1 MRPTFAGDRLGGA
14 CGSGTSQTGGVP
26 GHKAVRLVRMEV
38 PIRARRRCAL
48 ACVLAVA
55 VLAVAPSI
63 RAEDI
68 DWKKGALQHLARY
81 IGTYDYEAVLDDPAV
96 RAALM
101 KRAGAHTD
109 RIVAN
114 LQTRGPIDFIDG
126 YLVLTG
132 LAPHRGGEEEAT
144 VWIRIYD
151 GEVRAAL
158 LHAGT
163 MTLFAPEQ
171 HFHYLPKLLRAF
183 LVPRNA
189 GVYDAPPRGLV
200 WIGRMR

>member
-1 MRPTFAGDRLGGA
+1 MPMDSL
-14 CGSGTSQTGGVP
+14 
-26 GHKAVRLVRMEV
+26 
-38 PIRARRRCAL
+38 IRAGRFAL
-48 ACVLAVA
+48 GCVLAIA
-55 VLAVAPSI
+55 VLATAAAA
-63 RAEDI
+63 RAEEI
-68 DWKKGALQHLARY
+68 DWKKGALQHLARH
-81 IGTYDYEAVLDDPAV
+81 IGTYDFEAVLDDPAV
-96 RAALM
+96 RTALA
-101 KRAGAHTD
+101 KRTGAQAD

-126 YLVLTG
+126 HLVLTG

-163 MTLFAPEQ
+163 MTLFAPDR

-183 LVPRNA
+183 LVPRKA
-189 GVYDAPPRGLV
+189 SVLDAAPAGLV
-200 WIGRMR
+200 WIGRER